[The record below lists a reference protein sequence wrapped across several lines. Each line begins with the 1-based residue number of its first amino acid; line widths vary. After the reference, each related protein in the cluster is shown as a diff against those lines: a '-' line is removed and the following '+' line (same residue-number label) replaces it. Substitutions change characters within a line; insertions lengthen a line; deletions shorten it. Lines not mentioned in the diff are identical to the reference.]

1 MEAFMLSIALIGFG
15 VILLSL
21 SIFAGFLLGLYY
33 LIKRAVK
40 NGVLEALEEY
50 HSEENCKK

>member
-1 MEAFMLSIALIGFG
+1 MLSIALIGFG

-40 NGVLEALEEY
+40 NGVIEAITELKY
-50 HSEENCKK
+50 SNNCDK